1 MSIHQYDRIKK
12 EMKIAFITNFYP
24 PYPPIIGGIQIMV
37 QMLAEHLVRNN
48 HNVVVIASR
57 PGHSSYYEIRNGV
70 TIYRINGFFQS
81 LPFLYKNAEIRYQPP
96 VKDWLLMVKLTNI
109 FKKERPDIIH
119 IHSRALYSALPLA
132 TKFHIP
138 VVVTLHDF
146 GFLCPKVT
154 LIEGGQICGR
164 VFTRHCIVCGKES
177 YNLLKSFFA
186 YLGVKSGAAILKSVA
201 GIMAV
206 SSFTK
211 YAYISNLGWPDEKIA
226 VIPNFYREFSSGE
239 AIRSKCELPQDFI
252 LFVGALVPEKGLDI
266 LIEAFGR
273 ITTKTKLVVMGRK
286 HPDYHYQST
295 QNCLVLENVPREAIL
310 EAYPKCRFLVMP
322 SVWPEPFGIV
332 NLEAMSHKKA
342 VIASK
347 IGGINDIIIDGETGI
362 LVPPNDPEALANAI
376 RYLLENPGVA
386 DHMGQ
391 KGYERWMQT
400 FTPEVVVPQIEKLYQ
415 SLISFP

>member
-24 PYPPIIGGIQIMV
+24 PYPPIIGGIQIIV
-37 QMLAEHLVRNN
+37 QMLAEHLARNN
-48 HNVVVIASR
+48 HNVIVIASR
-57 PGHSSYYEIRNGV
+57 PGHSPYYEIRNGV

-81 LPFLYKNAEIRYQPP
+81 LPFLYKDTGRRSQPP
-96 VKDWLLMVKLTNI
+96 VKDWLLMLRLKNI
-109 FKKERPDIIH
+109 FKKERPEIIH
-119 IHSRALYSALPLA
+119 IHSRALYSAVPLA

-138 VVVTLHDF
+138 VVVTLHGF

-154 LIEGGQICGR
+154 LMEGGQVCSR
-164 VFTRHCIVCGKES
+164 VFTRHCIVCGKEA
-177 YNLLKSFFA
+177 YNFLKSFFA
-186 YLGVKSGAAILKSVA
+186 YLGVKSGATILKS
-201 GIMAV
+201 ISSITAV

-211 YAYISNLGWPDEKIA
+211 DAYISSLGCPDKKIA
-226 VIPNFYREFSSGE
+226 VIPNFYRESTSGE
-239 AIRSKCELPQDFI
+239 AIRSKYELPQDFV

-266 LIEAFGR
+266 LVEAFSR

-310 EAYPKCRFLVMP
+310 EAYPKCRFLVVP
-322 SVWPEPFGIV
+322 SVFPEPFGIV

-347 IGGINDIIIDGETGI
+347 TGGLTDIVIDRETGI
-362 LVPPNDPEALANAI
+362 LVTPNDPEALANAI

-386 DHMGQ
+386 DSMGQ
-391 KGYERWMQT
+391 KGYERWLQT
-400 FTPEVVVPQIEKLYQ
+400 FTPEVVVPQIEKIYQ
-415 SLISFP
+415 SLISFT